1 MRRINLSAVLFLAA
15 LLFFCEFST
24 WPASASVTI
33 GGTPLS
39 EISDVVKA
47 ATRSEFPELPKHS
60 ILLYERSTDG
70 GTEYKPRIFTVS
82 NDGTLMK
89 QHELSGLIQVGHKTE
104 STVDYFVQRMS
115 LAMSAKRFG
124 QRRTVMFTMPGMHHP
139 SNNYEYNIYGF
150 RTVETSGT
158 EDSANVSDVPKKD
171 SEPLTHFGVN
181 RVIWGNAAMT
191 VKGLESKDVFVCLHS
206 SHMAYPGD
214 LYFKFFT
221 SDRNETGN
229 VDWHDLSVQ
238 DGNSD
243 GWKLFDHSNGNR
255 GAGIAAGDFDGDG
268 WKNDIAVCWNDN
280 DRVFAYFYSVTFA
293 NGQLN
298 VQHRYTHLLH
308 EAGYW
313 GTVAAK
319 QASPNVVAGDFN
331 GDGKD
336 EAAFVNKVFPYGEAN
351 NRMRVSIIG
360 YNKDSQ
366 NWNIATQDIGG
377 GDESACK
384 AARCDFDGD
393 GRDEL
398 AILFFQ
404 EHDYALWPRLER
416 WYCKEKSIQPI
427 RDTDHIKGGSN
438 TSVIGYFVAG
448 DYNRYYRIAE
458 DFCMTAGPVTGTKGN
473 VKLAE
478 DIIISHVNNEASRV
492 FVIPTKI
499 EDKKFAGFGDY
510 KKLYENIGADSARR
524 GAVITGDFAN
534 ESLMLDKPKKT
545 VDKHDESFVAVIQA
559 FPYHVDN
566 VDTHGNLLH
575 DTVRPV
581 NYTYSEF
588 DRDEGNGYLRI
599 TYSNTSTKSVDKTV
613 SFGMASTTE
622 TIAVLGDAGQF
633 VHGYLSFK
641 TAQANIAGNFDPRI
655 KAGASVAN
663 SIMDFIT
670 DRIDETTTKA
680 TRSAFRESITDE
692 IVAQNADRTIMY
704 TAPQY
709 IWRYRILNDP
719 LPSWFRKGPRADQI
733 NGPVSADRQENYLTF
748 SMFDSAQMVIGSSEA
763 NYSYNERHEEGN
775 FFSYPVSVTSTDG
788 YHEGGALMSK
798 AFTVAWSK
806 SPTTRT
812 LHFEQEKI
820 ESQTYDEQVKKS
832 GLSKLIS
839 AVAALFGAD
848 DPIKLPPYTSHNE
861 SFTKAYSTNETLE
874 MKIQARSTL
883 PSNAAGHTL
892 KAMPYVTREGVMRVA
907 TAVELALDYDTE
919 ALWSKGSI
927 YRKFPD
933 PALVLPRKYVRI
945 GGTID
950 TNPRHA
956 SASLLRGIRYYVPEL
971 ALDSNSQLLG
981 GLTYKISVPL
991 YNASFLDTGD
1001 FEVRLSY
1008 VSKDAF
1014 DAENPRT
1021 TMDKLQPI
1029 QTITMSMGGWSN
1041 AQSSAN
1047 KGWAEF
1053 TWDVPQT
1060 LEKGDY
1066 YFYVQIDPG
1075 KHLEEVH
1082 ESRLSDDGTLT
1093 DIGGNNEGYIG
1104 FHITQAADA
1113 VKSAGIKASESSLNP
1128 TPKGAVFRTAYRPG
1142 DAGSGNVESAVRVPD
1157 KNGKINVNVTFQ
1169 GYDEIGILYFLS
1181 LLWETINSTSPDAL
1195 PYTVPV
1201 ECEVEYNGDE
1211 YYPEVYLY
1219 GFNYKPGAMDSVNG
1233 DESLLSDD
1241 AIGEAFLIEN
1251 ISLVP
1256 NTRNV
1261 YTIHMNPSFMEWRNG
1276 VGFEIVVPELS
1287 VADVSEDA
1295 SGADDDSGGDESGG
1309 SEVIGIGS
1317 TSGGCEAG
1325 AGISAALILAGAF
1338 IFRKAKEK

>member
-60 ILLYERSTDG
+60 ILLYERFTGNG
-70 GTEYKPRIFTVS
+70 GINYSPRIFTVS
-82 NDGTLMK
+82 NDGSMRKEYKLTGSGASYA
-89 QHELSGLIQVGHKTE
+89 HSNPVLSPRENV
-104 STVDYFVQRMS
+104 VQKMDVS
-115 LAMSAKRFG
+115 VSNKRFG
-124 QRRTVMFTMPGMHHP
+124 MRRNIFYSIAGG
-139 SNNYEYNIYGF
+139 EYCDSYHGT
-150 RTVETSGT
+150 RTLETSGT
-158 EDSANVSDVPKKD
+158 ENSADIHVTSSPM
-171 SEPLTHFGVN
+171 N
-181 RVIWGNAAMT
+181 RSTFENRSIWGNACLT
-191 VKGLESKDVFVCLHS
+191 VKGISDDIFVHVHS
-206 SHMAYPGD
+206 SVMAGSGS
-214 LYFKFFT
+214 LYFNF
-221 SDRNETGN
+221 SAVQRNETGTN
-229 VDWHDLSVQ
+229 MEELIRIN
-238 DGNSD
+238 GSD
-243 GWKLFDHSNGNR
+243 RLGWKIFDYNNGIR
-255 GAGIAAGDFDGDG
+255 GAGIAGGDFDGDG
-268 WKNDIAVCWNDN
+268 YRNDIALCWNDN
-280 DRVFAYFYSVTFA
+280 DRVYAYFYTVTFA
-293 NGQLN
+293 EGQLN

-313 GTVAAK
+313 STVANH
-319 QASPNVVAGDFN
+319 QASPIVVAGDFN

-351 NRMRVSIIG
+351 NHMRVTIIS
-360 YNKDSQ
+360 YNKDTK
-366 NWNIATQDIGG
+366 NWELDSDYRFAHN
-377 GDESACK
+377 ESACK
-384 AARCDFDGD
+384 AARWDFDGD
-393 GRDEL
+393 GKDEL
-398 AILFFQ
+398 AILIFI
-404 EHDYALWPRLER
+404 EVNGALYPHLEY
-416 WYCKEKSIQPI
+416 WYCENGSIRP
-427 RDTDHIKGGSN
+427 RSN
-438 TSVIGYFVAG
+438 ISHLATESILGYSVAG
-448 DYNRYYRIAE
+448 DAYNQYYKIAE
-458 DFCMTAGPVTGTKGN
+458 DFCITAGPVTGTKGK

-478 DIIISHVNNEASRV
+478 DIVISHVNEEASRV
-492 FVIPTKI
+492 FVISAKF
-499 EDKKFAGFGDY
+499 EDGRFAGFGEA
-510 KKLYENIGADSARR
+510 KKLYEAKGNDPARR

-680 TRSAFRESITDE
+680 TRSARRESITDE
-692 IVAQNADRTIMY
+692 IVAQNTDRTIMY

-788 YHEGGALMSK
+788 YHEGGKLMSNV
-798 AFTVAWSK
+798 FTVAWSK

-848 DPIKLPPYTSHNE
+848 DPTGLPPYTSHNE

-933 PALVLPRKYVRI
+933 PALVLPRKYIRN

-1041 AQSSAN
+1041 AKSSAN

-1113 VKSAGIKASESSLNP
+1113 VKLAGIKASESSLNP

-1181 LLWETINSTSPDAL
+1181 LLWETVNSTSPDAL

-1256 NTRNV
+1256 HTRNV